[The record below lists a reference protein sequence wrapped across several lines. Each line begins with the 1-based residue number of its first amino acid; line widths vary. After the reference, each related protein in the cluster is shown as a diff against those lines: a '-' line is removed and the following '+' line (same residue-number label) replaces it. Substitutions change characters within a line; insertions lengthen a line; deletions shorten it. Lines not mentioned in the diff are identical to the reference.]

1 MKIFSFLYQ
10 LLFKKKR
17 TTPLNE
23 EPELFHSDEYLRP
36 EHENIH
42 RCPKC
47 KIEAKTN
54 KEAIDLFGVRTHKGK
69 PSIQSWC
76 RTCRNNEND
85 NIAESNSSQ
94 EKINI

>member
-1 MKIFSFLYQ
+1 MKIISFLYQ
-10 LLFKKKR
+10 LLFNKKR
-17 TTPLNE
+17 TTHSNE

-36 EHENIH
+36 EHQNVH

-47 KIEAKTN
+47 KIEATTN
-54 KEAIDLFGVRTHKGK
+54 KEAIDIFGVRTHNSK

-76 RTCRNNEND
+76 RTCRNNDND
-85 NIAESNSSQ
+85 NVTSLNSSQ